1 MFEEAIVHINCLNRI
16 QVQFRLLQSSFLC
29 FSTLHNSSSR
39 SIFPTSWGKGG
50 SRCDSC
56 PFVPL
61 FLWTIQAASLTFRYT
76 RYASIKFLW
85 IHVPRLND
93 AMRIQQFEGFIEIW
107 EGFVPPV
114 TLRLLF
120 WISWGLVPTRLRLL
134 YKAPRGIVLSH
145 FCRFL
150 NSWEIPSSPFL
161 QAFSMTSLEW

>member
-1 MFEEAIVHINCLNRI
+1 M
-16 QVQFRLLQSSFLC
+16 QFRLLQSSFLC
-29 FSTLHNSSSR
+29 FSTLHNSSQDP
-39 SIFPTSWGKGG
+39 FFLLLGGKE
-50 SRCDSC
+50 DLNVIVAPLH
-56 PFVPL
+56 PFF
-61 FLWTIQAASLTFRYT
+61 FLTIQAASLTFRYT

-93 AMRIQQFEGFIEIW
+93 AMRIQQFEGFIGIW

-150 NSWEIPSSPFL
+150 NSRELPSSPFL
-161 QAFSMTSLEW
+161 QAFSMTSVEW